1 MPVNVQ
7 NRILE
12 TVRAVKGDAVAVLNA
27 AAKADAAATRNLTP
41 IGETGLLRRS
51 IKVKRATQGNMQAS
65 RQIGGDLENGKPGT
79 YVLPV
84 NYGYPTSKG
93 HVAGHFMHEGGI
105 EEGINTLKNG
115 VKEIARNVNSG
126 RRGRAMTI
134 QADTDEQVAEF
145 FFNEGVE

>member
-12 TVRAVKGDAVAVLNA
+12 TVRGVVGDAVAVLNQ

-41 IGETGLLRRS
+41 VDTGLLRRS
-51 IKVKRATQGNMQAS
+51 IRVKKATAGNMQAS
-65 RQIGGDLENGKPGT
+65 RSIGGAIEGDKPGS
-79 YVLPV
+79 YVLPQ
-84 NYGYPTSKG
+84 NYGYATKSGG
-93 HVAGHFMHEGGI
+93 HVAGHFMHEAGI
-105 EEGINTLKNG
+105 EEGINVLKNG

-145 FFNEGVE
+145 LSEGF